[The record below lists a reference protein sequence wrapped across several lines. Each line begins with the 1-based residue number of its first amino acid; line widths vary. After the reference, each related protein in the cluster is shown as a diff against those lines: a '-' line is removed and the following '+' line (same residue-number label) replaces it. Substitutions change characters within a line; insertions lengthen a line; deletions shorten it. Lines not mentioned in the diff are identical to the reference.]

1 MRKPVSVRRASAL
14 GIVLLSATDFL
25 GCGGPANP
33 DDVDFPVSSTSGN
46 RGCTSTAPTI
56 YMVIGLADHVVDASA
71 PTLEA
76 RLRVGERVELF
87 VTGYGCGSYTGGT
100 WSSTNPSAAS
110 IVPDNPFT
118 FVAYLTGAAPGQTRV
133 FATFKADDRK
143 TYRTTLAYCAPVG
156 ENKNASCSDPRRI
169 DVVTV
174 VTP

>member
-1 MRKPVSVRRASAL
+1 MRKSVSVRRPSVLA
-14 GIVLLSATDFL
+14 IVLLSATRFL
-25 GCGGPANP
+25 GCRGPTNL
-33 DDVDFPVSSTSGN
+33 DDVDFPVSPTHGN
-46 RGCTSTAPTI
+46 PGCTSTVPTI

-76 RLRVGERVELF
+76 RMRVGERVELF
-87 VTGYGCGSYTGGT
+87 VTGYGCGSYTGDT

-110 IVPDNPFT
+110 IVPNSPFA

-133 FATFKADDRK
+133 FATFKADDGK

-156 ENKNASCSDPRRI
+156 GNKRASCANPRRI